1 RPAALT
7 AERAPARPF
16 DHLHRLVGADVVEVD
31 DDDARAMP
39 PEQLRGRPPLTG
51 TRAGDERDAPGQQAF
66 VVELGGGRRHVQ
78 WPMISSLV
86 MRLASI
92 ASVFLNTACPY
103 ACGPPAAASV
113 ATTTVS

>member
-86 MRLASI
+86 MRLAGI
-92 ASVFLNTACPY
+92 ESVFHNSPSQY
-103 ACGPPAAASV
+103 SV
-113 ATTTVS
+113 GTPEGSSDEN